1 MYSPND
7 PNILWVAPR
16 GKTAGNGSFEEPFG
30 RIHDALSRARPGFTI
45 VLTEGTYPGDATIQC
60 SGSIDLPIRI
70 ASAEETKAV
79 ILGGC
84 WYLYDLSDL
93 IVSGLTFRDAPQG
106 AISVMGTCER
116 NRFEHVRFENCGRQR
131 AASCTLFFGGSG
143 GACNIVESCDFARSA
158 ISSGRGKDPGAMSVG
173 LMISEGDLHEGRLI
187 TNIIARRNRFANYD
201 YGILAGTQ
209 DDAANQ
215 HGHRI
220 EYNVIDNC
228 ATEGIMV
235 KCGDTLV
242 KGNVVTNC
250 PGHAISVAAGE
261 GSIIGDNRIVD
272 CGLGIRVAG
281 RGHTVSNN
289 CIIRC
294 CAESILIMEKK
305 GGEGAATQN
314 IMVEN
319 NTCAG
324 WSRNN
329 PGVCAGI
336 GIEPATSAI
345 VKSNL
350 FFGDGDP
357 CKCTGPHA
365 GIAGHLIADN
375 ARAAG
380 KGCEG
385 VVEARVNFASLA
397 ADNYATDSGY
407 GASGWMCGPEAF
419 DPDLEAS
426 PDSPLPDFNNDL
438 PEDDE
443 RAELEPD
450 PDFDKNEALKKSL
463 LFRNLEQTDSCD
475 LSDARSCENAED

>member
-7 PNILWVAPR
+7 PNILWVAPH

-30 RIHDALSRARPGFTI
+30 RIRDALSRARPGFTV
-45 VLTEGTYPGDATIQC
+45 VLKEGTYPGDTTIQC
-60 SGSIDLPIRI
+60 SGSIDMPIRI
-70 ASAEETKAV
+70 ASAEESKAI

-84 WYLYDLSDL
+84 WYLYDVSDL
-93 IVSGLTFRDAPQG
+93 IVSGLLFRDAPHG
-106 AISVMGTCER
+106 AISVMGACER
-116 NRFEHVRFENCGRQR
+116 NRFDHIRFENCGRLP
-131 AASCTLFFGGSG
+131 AASGTLFFGGSG
-143 GACNIVESCDFARSA
+143 AACNVVEFCDFTRSA
-158 ISSGRGKDPGAMSVG
+158 LSIGQGKAPGTMNVG
-173 LMISEGDLHEGRLI
+173 LMVSEGDLQEGRPI
-187 TNIIARRNRFANYD
+187 TNIIVRRNRFANYD

-209 DDAANQ
+209 DNAANQ
-215 HGHRI
+215 YGHRI

-228 ATEGIMV
+228 ASEGIMV

-250 PGHAISVAAGE
+250 PEHAISVATGE
-261 GSIIGDNRIVD
+261 GSIVSDNRIVD

-289 CIIRC
+289 CIIRS
-294 CAESILIMEKK
+294 CAESILIAEKN
-305 GGEGAATQN
+305 GDEGLATEN
-314 IMVEN
+314 IIVEN
-319 NTCAG
+319 NTCVG

-329 PGVCAGI
+329 WGACAGI

-375 ARAAG
+375 ARAGAA
-380 KGCEG
+380 GCEG
-385 VVEARVNFASLA
+385 VVEVRVNFVSLA
-397 ADNYATDSGY
+397 GDNFATDSVY

-426 PDSPLPDFNNDL
+426 QDL
-438 PEDDE
+438 PQPDLNNEPPQDDE
-443 RAELEPD
+443 SASLESNCD
-450 PDFDKNEALKKSL
+450 SEEVLEKSL
-463 LFRNLEQTDSCD
+463 LFRNKEQTDSFD
-475 LSDARSCENAED
+475 LSDSYSFENAED